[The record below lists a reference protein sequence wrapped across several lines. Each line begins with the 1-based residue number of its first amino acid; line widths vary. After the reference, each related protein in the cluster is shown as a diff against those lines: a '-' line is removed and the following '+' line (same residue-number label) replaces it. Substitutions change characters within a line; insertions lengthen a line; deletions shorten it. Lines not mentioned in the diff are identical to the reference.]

1 MSWWSVLVERI
12 SYCSLLQL
20 YFLGGR
26 GRFTLPSQG
35 TQALQH
41 CFPLLQL
48 YVVNRQVRLSF
59 AYTVLGRPQQA
70 VEQSIQWLKKKKNG
84 WQCCLVT

>member
-26 GRFTLPSQG
+26 GRLTLSSRSTPNITFLCYNCMSSTDG
-35 TQALQH
+35 LGLAL
-41 CFPLLQL
+41 
-48 YVVNRQVRLSF
+48 R
-59 AYTVLGRPQQA
+59 TVLGRPQQA
-70 VEQSIQWLKKKKNG
+70 VEQSIQWLKKKMGGNVA
-84 WQCCLVT
+84 L

>member
-26 GRFTLPSQG
+26 GRFTLTATGYPGSE
-35 TQALQH
+35 T
-41 CFPLLQL
+41 F
-48 YVVNRQVRLSF
+48 LSF
-59 AYTVLGRPQQA
+59 AATVCPQQ
-70 VEQSIQWLKKKKNG
+70 KG
-84 WQCCLVT
+84 

>member
-12 SYCSLLQL
+12 SDCSLLQL

-35 TQALQH
+35 VQALKH
-41 CFPLLQL
+41 SFPMLQL
-48 YVVNRQVRLSF
+48 YVLNRRVRFSF
-59 AYTVLGRPQQA
+59 AYFPRKTTAGCGTVHPVA
-70 VEQSIQWLKKKKNG
+70 K
-84 WQCCLVT
+84 

>member
-12 SYCSLLQL
+12 SYCSLLQR

-35 TQALQH
+35 TQALKLS
-41 CFPLLQL
+41 FPLLQL
-48 YVVNRQVRLSF
+48 YVLNRRVRLSF
-59 AYTVLGRPQQA
+59 AYG
-70 VEQSIQWLKKKKNG
+70 LKKTLAGCGTVHPVAK
-84 WQCCLVT
+84 